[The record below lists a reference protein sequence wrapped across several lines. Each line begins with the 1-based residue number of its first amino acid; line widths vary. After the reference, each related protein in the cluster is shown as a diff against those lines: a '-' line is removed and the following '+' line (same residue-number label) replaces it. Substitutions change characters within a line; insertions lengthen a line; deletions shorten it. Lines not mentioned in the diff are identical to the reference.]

1 MRNSPL
7 VEGSCAENVTGLK
20 FAAEAVDAQVQGR
33 RFNSGAGNQK
43 RNLFAGDS
51 GGEWQRG
58 CIGTLELCLGV
69 VEERSSGDEGE
80 S

>member
-1 MRNSPL
+1 MRNSSL
-7 VEGSCAENVTGLK
+7 VEEPCAENVTGLK

-33 RFNSGAGNQK
+33 RFNSGTGNQK

-51 GGEWQRG
+51 AGEWQRG
-58 CIGTLELCLGV
+58 CIGNLELSLGV